1 MTSVRGSFWR
11 FATLVLAVIVLL
23 TIANTYMNQR
33 RLEEHRV
40 LRENLQSELDSVRIY
55 LDYLAELLKG
65 KPGLS
70 SSDIEYFKER
80 GLLDP
85 VVDIKASLQEK
96 KELIPYEGVMGGTMD
111 FYDIHVLTSRW
122 VLAYVEDGHVGGHML
137 LEYDVSQTGEISW
150 EFVRAHL
157 D

>member
-1 MTSVRGSFWR
+1 VTSVRGSFWR

-96 KELIPYEGVMGGTMD
+96 KELIPRYPGSSSGHTWTEVRSIRCD
-111 FYDIHVLTSRW
+111 LNSPRKDQKHVRPNTW
-122 VLAYVEDGHVGGHML
+122 
-137 LEYDVSQTGEISW
+137 
-150 EFVRAHL
+150 
-157 D
+157 